1 MISLKQLQVFIAVAQ
16 YQNVSRAA
24 KQLCLT
30 QSATSV
36 SLSQLEKNLNF
47 LLFDRKG
54 KKLVINQ
61 QGHQILPKAKNILE
75 NLFELENM
83 LQSTELTGTLIIGAS
98 STVGNYL
105 LPKPLSVFKTG
116 HPNIALSLSIQNTR
130 KVIEKALNY
139 DIDIGIIEGIETHP
153 ELAIEPI
160 MMDELVFIA
169 RKNSPLSN
177 KILNHSDLEK
187 CQWVLREKGS
197 GTRQY
202 IDYHV
207 LATLNNVHT
216 FIELNHFE
224 AIKEVVK
231 NSETISCISRI
242 ILSKEDLKEISILN
256 VPEYHL
262 TRSFY
267 SVLHKKKHQSQI
279 LRKWLSML
287 THLAHD

>member
-1 MISLKQLQVFIAVAQ
+1 MITLRQLEVFIAVAHH
-16 YQNVSRAA
+16 QNVSRAA
-24 KQLCLT
+24 EQLCLT

-36 SLSQLEKNLNF
+36 SLSQLEKNLSSQ
-47 LLFDRKG
+47 LFDRKG

-61 QGHQILPKAKNILE
+61 QGQSILPKAKNILE
-75 NLFELENM
+75 STFELKNTLM
-83 LQSTELTGTLIIGAS
+83 STELAGTLTIGAS

-105 LPKPLSVFKTG
+105 LPKALSEFKTEY
-116 HPNIALSLSIQNTR
+116 PNITLSLSIQNTR

-139 DIDIGIIEGIETHP
+139 DIDIGIIEGVETHP
-153 ELAIEPI
+153 ELAIESI
-160 MMDELVFIA
+160 MVDELVFIA

-177 KILNHSDLEK
+177 RTLNQSDLEK

-197 GTRQY
+197 GTRQF

-207 LATLNNVHT
+207 FAKFNRVHT

-231 NSETISCISRI
+231 NSDTISCLSRI
-242 ILSKEDLKEISILN
+242 VLSKEDLKVITILN

-279 LRKWLSML
+279 LKKWLLM
-287 THLAHD
+287 LAHITHE